1 MVFVGVVFTLLKVRK
16 MIKKISHGVNF
27 FGRIAVLFKNG
38 EYGVAGRM
46 FGLGFRFVWVKG
58 ICFTHTVYK
67 N

>member
-1 MVFVGVVFTLLKVRK
+1 